1 MNLAPQSLFCL
12 LYYPANIAFL
22 IQIIDPKERINLL
35 LVRYEVIRYDDEDGT
50 TTPDSESESPHQ
62 KLRANV
68 PRRYFTTEH
77 SLVVSNER
85 FLAWAESWNYFL
97 DLIQKSKLGVF

>member
-1 MNLAPQSLFCL
+1 MNLAPHSLL
-12 LYYPANIAFL
+12 PTTYYPAHFPSPPSR
-22 IQIIDPKERINLL
+22 PKRFNLL
-35 LVRYEVIRYDDEDGT
+35 SGTVRRVATVRQRRIERK
-50 TTPDSESESPHQ
+50 SPRQ
-62 KLRANV
+62 ELRANV

-97 DLIQKSKLGVF
+97 DFDPKK